1 MKNIVSFMHHCA
13 NCNGIVEVE
22 RLRCSACGLVYE
34 GRFAPARLARLDPA
48 QQHLVERIV
57 LAAGNLKEVAGAL
70 EISYPTL
77 RKRLDGLILALRE
90 LRATDAAR
98 TARLLDG
105 VEAGTTTAEEAARLI
120 REMNGGA

>member
-1 MKNIVSFMHHCA
+1 MKDIVSFMHHCA

-22 RLRCSACGLVYE
+22 RLRCSACGLSYE
-34 GRFAPARLARLDPA
+34 GRFAPARLARLEPA

-77 RKRLDGLILALRE
+77 RKRLDALILALRE
-90 LRATDAAR
+90 LRAGDEAR

-105 VEAGTTTAEEAARLI
+105 VDAGTLGAEEAARLI

>member
-1 MKNIVSFMHHCA
+1 M
-13 NCNGIVEVE
+13 
-22 RLRCSACGLVYE
+22 
-34 GRFAPARLARLDPA
+34 
-48 QQHLVERIV
+48 

-77 RKRLDGLILALRE
+77 RKRLDALILALRE

-120 REMNGGA
+120 GEMNGGA

>member
-1 MKNIVSFMHHCA
+1 MKNIIIFMHHCV
-13 NCNGIVEVE
+13 NCHGIVEVE
-22 RLRCSACGLVYE
+22 RLRCSACGLSYE
-34 GRFAPARLARLDPA
+34 GRFAPARLARLEPA

-77 RKRLDGLILALRE
+77 RKRLDALILALRA

-98 TARLLDG
+98 TAELLDG
-105 VEAGTTTAEEAARLI
+105 VEAGTTTAAEAARLI